1 MVIKLSNFSYS
12 TNQDFYVFGFYMI
25 IRKIRNTDVESI
37 SKLHIKVFDKS
48 YFSVYYTLSDLSKY
62 FNKLLEFNEYSYVC
76 EDNNTIFGYLIGGF
90 RTQEAVNIFL
100 KENRIKILYYIFRNP
115 KFIVIAINKLFKKT
129 VSQKLKSKVGL
140 RLFLIGVD
148 PSVSKKGVGAQLVK
162 KFEEDIVLKGFNE
175 YGLYVRTD
183 NQKAISF
190 YLNRGFVKEFK
201 NFDLF
206 SFTKLIN

>member
-1 MVIKLSNFSYS
+1 M
-12 TNQDFYVFGFYMI
+12 
-25 IRKIRNTDVESI
+25 
-37 SKLHIKVFDKS
+37 FDKS

-140 RLFLIGVD
+140 RLF
-148 PSVSKKGVGAQLVK
+148 
-162 KFEEDIVLKGFNE
+162 
-175 YGLYVRTD
+175 
-183 NQKAISF
+183 
-190 YLNRGFVKEFK
+190 
-201 NFDLF
+201 
-206 SFTKLIN
+206 

>member
-1 MVIKLSNFSYS
+1 MCIRYS
-12 TNQDFYVFGFYMI
+12 
-25 IRKIRNTDVESI
+25 
-37 SKLHIKVFDKS
+37 
-48 YFSVYYTLSDLSKY
+48 
-62 FNKLLEFNEYSYVC
+62 
-76 EDNNTIFGYLIGGF
+76 NTIFGYLIGGF

-162 KFEEDIVLKGFNE
+162 KFEEDILLGGYNE
-175 YGLYVRTD
+175 YGLYL
-183 NQKAISF
+183 S
-190 YLNRGFVKEFK
+190 
-201 NFDLF
+201 
-206 SFTKLIN
+206 LIHI

>member
-1 MVIKLSNFSYS
+1 M
-12 TNQDFYVFGFYMI
+12 
-25 IRKIRNTDVESI
+25 
-37 SKLHIKVFDKS
+37 FDKS

-62 FNKLLEFNEYSYVC
+62 FIKLLEFNEYNYVC
-76 EDNNTIFGYLIGGF
+76 EDNNMIIGYLIGGF

-115 KFIVIAINKLFKKT
+115 KFIMIAINKLFKKT
-129 VSQKLKSKVGL
+129 VSKKLKSKVGL